1 MFVIRVHIIYGTD
14 KDRNVEITKILLLVP
29 GIDQRSGVC
38 DKFTQPSTSDQLS
51 TAV

>member
-1 MFVIRVHIIYGTD
+1 MFIIRIRRICGINTNE
-14 KDRNVEITKILLLVP
+14 KVEITKILLVP
-29 GIDQRSGVC
+29 GIYQWSGIC